1 MRVGVSTRIAPGV
14 SFYSSVGG
22 AAASVPLLIVVGFE
36 FVICTVLLVLGI
48 FLLFEAMASEDRD
61 KDRLQ
66 ALLAN
71 SVDPSELVAVG
82 RYTSPRTWGVYKVP
96 RLIKGT
102 RGTAYH
108 FGNFPTRGV
117 ELVSQYGEATAV
129 AIYTNRL
136 DAEELTY
143 TLNGGT
149 RRPG

>member
-14 SFYSSVGG
+14 HVYSSVGG
-22 AAASVPLLIVVGFE
+22 AAAGVLLLIVASFE
-36 FVICTVLLVLGI
+36 LVIGTVLLVLGI
-48 FLLFEAMASEDRD
+48 FLLFETMASEDRE

-66 ALLAN
+66 ALVAN
-71 SVDPSELVAVG
+71 SVDPNGLVVTG

-102 RGTAYH
+102 RGSAYY
-108 FGNFPTRGV
+108 FGNFPARGV
-117 ELVSQYGEATAV
+117 ELVSRYGEATAV

-136 DAEELTY
+136 DAEELAY
-143 TLNGGT
+143 KLNGGT